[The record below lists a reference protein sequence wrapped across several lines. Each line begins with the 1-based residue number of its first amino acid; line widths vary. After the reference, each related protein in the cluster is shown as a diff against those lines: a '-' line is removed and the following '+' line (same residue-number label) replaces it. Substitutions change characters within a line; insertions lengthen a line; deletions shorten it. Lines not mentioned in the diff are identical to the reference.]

1 MTDATAA
8 KAEERKPFNVSCGD
22 CSHTWAAAYLPM
34 EATKFARVTSKLH
47 CPNCG
52 AGSKRIFVA
61 KSP

>member
-1 MTDATAA
+1 MSAAPATG
-8 KAEERKPFNVSCGD
+8 EERKPFNVNCAE

-34 EATKFARVTSKLH
+34 EVTKFAKVTSNLH

-52 AGSKRIFVA
+52 AGSKKIFVA